1 MKQLDTPAG
10 CFASKS
16 KILQCGVIANHADS
30 SASNKPVAQRR
41 IPDGEK
47 DDLDSP
53 SPVFMGH

>member
-16 KILQCGVIANHADS
+16 KILQFGVIAHHADL
-30 SASNKPVAQRR
+30 SASNKPVAQR
-41 IPDGEK
+41 PDGEK
-47 DDLDSP
+47 EDLDSP

>member
-10 CFASKS
+10 SFASKS
-16 KILQCGVIANHADS
+16 KILQYGVIAHNADS

>member
-1 MKQLDTPAG
+1 
-10 CFASKS
+10 
-16 KILQCGVIANHADS
+16 VIAHHADS

-47 DDLDSP
+47 GALDSP